1 MKLFRNAADKHRIQV
16 LRTISLFRELTDNE
30 LLEVDG
36 LLHERVY
43 QQEEIIFDEGDL
55 GLGLFIVVSGRVKA
69 LPHHELFKAAV
80 LEFGPGDFFGELS
93 LFDDSPRTAQT
104 VALEE
109 TRVVALFRNEFFALL
124 QKNKNIGVK
133 ILFELCR
140 TVSRRARQLL
150 TGESHRPC
158 L

>member
-1 MKLFRNAADKHRIQV
+1 MKLFRKAADKKRIQV

-43 QQEEIIFDEGDL
+43 QKEEIIFDEGDL

-69 LPHHELFKAAV
+69 IPSQELFKAAV
-80 LEFGPGDFFGELS
+80 LECGPGDFFGELS